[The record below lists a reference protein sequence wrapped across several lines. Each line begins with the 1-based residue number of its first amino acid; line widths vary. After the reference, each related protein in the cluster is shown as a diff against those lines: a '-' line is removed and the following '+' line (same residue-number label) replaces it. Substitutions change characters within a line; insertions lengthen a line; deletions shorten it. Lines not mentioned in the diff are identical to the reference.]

1 MNKSQL
7 RVGVIG
13 ARAVNPEVYDQAYQ
27 VGKLLAE
34 QGVLLYSGGRTGVM
48 EAVSKG
54 AHEAGGLVVGI
65 LMTTDPAEANPWVD
79 VPILTG
85 MGDLRNGILVRSVDG
100 LIAIDGGYGTLSE
113 IAFALSAEKPLIGLG
128 SWEIEGMLSAKT
140 PEDAVNQ
147 LIKALTKSGKQA
159 Q

>member
-1 MNKSQL
+1 MIQSQL

-13 ARAVNPEVYDQAYQ
+13 ARTVRPEVYDQAYE
-27 VGKLLAE
+27 VGKLLAAK
-34 QGVLLYSGGRTGVM
+34 GALIYSGGRTGVM

-100 LIAIDGGYGTLSE
+100 LIAVDGAYGTLSE
-113 IAFALSAEKPLIGLG
+113 IAFALSAGKPLVGLG
-128 SWEIEGMLSAKT
+128 SWEIEGMLPAKT
-140 PEDAVNQ
+140 PEDAVDQ
-147 LIKALTKSGKQA
+147 LIKALTKSGKQV
-159 Q
+159 

>member
-1 MNKSQL
+1 MEKQQI

-13 ARAVNPEVYDQAYQ
+13 AREVRLDVYEIAYQ

-34 QGVLLYSGGRTGVM
+34 KGALLYSGGRTGVM
-48 EAVSKG
+48 EAASKG
-54 AHEAGGLVVGI
+54 AHDAGGLVVGI

-100 LIAIDGGYGTLSE
+100 LIAIDGAYGTLSE
-113 IAFALSAEKPLIGLG
+113 IAFTLSAGKPLVGLG
-128 SWEIEGMLSAKT
+128 SWEIEGMLPAKT
-140 PEDAVNQ
+140 PEDAVDQ
-147 LIKALTKSGKQA
+147 LIKALTKSGNKVQ
-159 Q
+159 